1 MRTPL
6 KTLLLVGIAWL
17 SLVVPL
23 CAAPEMPT
31 PPPSPAAP
39 AAGGPFQNAP
49 GRREFPNAS
58 ALILKD
64 DIQATV
70 QADGTHDLVE
80 YDAIKLLD
88 KTGVE
93 RFGHTSRLYDANVES
108 IEVPLA
114 RVWSP
119 DGRVTVVPA
128 SAITDSVP
136 EALRRTTLYAR
147 MHQIDIP
154 FNDAVEGSI
163 VEFKIVHHRR
173 VPWSGKRFWEISYT
187 QDFEPIL
194 DTRFTFDSPD
204 RLPVEIATPGLQNLQ
219 PQVQRLNGRTILSWH
234 LQNRPAL
241 AQEPAMPPLRQL
253 ATQIQISNFT
263 SWDDFAAWAKPYWD
277 TVVTPDSAIL
287 SKTASLVA
295 GQTSDEARIRAIMSW
310 IEKDKKPVKIE
321 LGLEDLAPATAAQA
335 FRAADL
341 SATDRAVLLT
351 SMLRAANIRAYPA
364 LVATSDYGDPHRGVA
379 SLQQFNR
386 VLVAI
391 AGNGAWQWLDA
402 SSNAPGQLGQGLDD
416 RPTLVLNGSGRFANT
431 DTTPPHANREEISGV
446 ARLDADGS
454 METRLN
460 IREYGANSALWR
472 AMVSSA
478 TQKEQQRVFQ
488 LIVTNINPTAVLRDF
503 YVSPSTEGPQ
513 QMTISF
519 EESRAGSRTG
529 DNDSRGFQFGIPL
542 LPQRRL
548 MSYAD
553 LPVNRRQYPLVLGA
567 TAYEE
572 RRLQIVIP
580 AGWTVDKLPRSV
592 SRANAVGSYQ
602 VDVRANGRTI
612 TYFSR
617 LILRRAEIPLAE
629 YGLYKELMD
638 LVASSVGERVSVKTP
653 PPRAGDR

>member
-1 MRTPL
+1 MRTPF
-6 KTLLLVGIAWL
+6 KTLVLAGIACL
-17 SLVVPL
+17 SLSSPL
-23 CAAPEMPT
+23 WAAPEAPA
-31 PPPSPAAP
+31 PAPSPAATT
-39 AAGGPFQNAP
+39 AGGPFQNAP
-49 GRREFPNAS
+49 GRKEFPNAS

-70 QADGTHDLVE
+70 QADGSHDLVE
-80 YDAIKLLD
+80 YDAIKLLNKD
-88 KTGVE
+88 GVE
-93 RFGHTSRLYDANVES
+93 RFGHTSRLYDANVET

-119 DGRVTVVPA
+119 DGRMTVVPA
-128 SAITDSVP
+128 SAITDAVP
-136 EALRRTTLYAR
+136 EAIRRTTLYAR
-147 MHQIDIP
+147 MHQVDIP

-173 VPWSGKRFWEISYT
+173 VPWNGKRFWEISYT

-204 RLPVEIATPGLQNLQ
+204 RMPVEIATPGMQNLQ
-219 PQVQRLNGRTILSWH
+219 PQVQRLNGRTVLQWH
-234 LQNRPAL
+234 LENRPAL

-287 SKTASLVA
+287 SKTASVVA
-295 GQTSDEARIRAIMSW
+295 GQTTDDARIRAIMAY
-310 IEKDKKPVKIE
+310 IDKEKKSVRVE

-341 SATDRAVLLT
+341 IATDRAVLLV
-351 SMLRAANIRAYPA
+351 SMLRAANIRAFPA
-364 LVATSDYGDPHRGVA
+364 LVATADYGDSHRGVA

-386 VLVAI
+386 VLVAV
-391 AGNGAWQWLDA
+391 ASNGAWRWLDPA
-402 SSNAPGQLGQGLDD
+402 SGTPGVLGQGLDN
-416 RPTLVLNGSGRFANT
+416 RPALVLNGVGRFATT

-454 METRLN
+454 METRLS
-460 IREYGANSALWR
+460 IREYGANSVLWR
-472 AMVSSA
+472 AMVSSSP
-478 TQKEQQRVFQ
+478 QKEQQRVFQ

-503 YVSPSTEGPQ
+503 YVLPSTEGPQ

-519 EESRAGSRTG
+519 EESRAGSRANEG
-529 DNDSRGFQFGIPL
+529 DGFQFAIPL

-548 MSYAD
+548 MGYAD
-553 LPVNRRQYPLVLGA
+553 LPANRRQYPLVLGT

-572 RRLQIVIP
+572 RRLKIVIP
-580 AGWTVDKLPRSV
+580 AGWTVQSLPRSV
-592 SRANAVGSYQ
+592 SRANTVGSYQ
-602 VDVRANGRTI
+602 VDVQSDGRTI
-612 TYFSR
+612 TYYSR
-617 LILRRAEIPLAE
+617 LVLRRTEVPVAE

-638 LVASSVGERVSVKTP
+638 LMATAMNERVVVKTP
-653 PPRAGDR
+653 PARPGDR

>member
-6 KTLLLVGIAWL
+6 KTLLLVGLVWL
-17 SLVVPL
+17 SLSPPL
-23 CAAPEMPT
+23 HAAPET
-31 PPPSPAAP
+31 AAPSPSPVAP
-39 AAGGPFQNAP
+39 ASGGPFQNAP

-147 MHQIDIP
+147 MHQVDIP

-173 VPWSGKRFWEISYT
+173 VPWNGKRFWEISYT

-204 RLPVEIATPGLQNLQ
+204 RMAVEIATPGMQNLQ
-219 PQVQRLNGRTILSWH
+219 PQVQRLSGRTVLRWH
-234 LQNRPAL
+234 LENRPAL

-253 ATQIQISNFT
+253 ATQIQISNFS

-277 TVVTPDSAIL
+277 TIVTPDSAIL
-287 SKTASLVA
+287 AKTANLVA
-295 GQTSDEARIRAIMSW
+295 GQKSDDERIRAIMAW
-310 IEKDKKPVKIE
+310 IDKEKKPVKVE
-321 LGLEDLAPATAAQA
+321 LSLEELAPATAAQA

-341 SATDRAVLLT
+341 TATDRAVLLT
-351 SMLRAANIRAYPA
+351 SMLRAANIRAFPA
-364 LVATSDYGDPHRGVA
+364 LVATADYGDPHRGVA

-391 AGNGAWQWLDA
+391 ASNGAWQWLEP
-402 SSNAPGQLGQGLDD
+402 SSGAPGVLGQGLDD
-416 RPTLVLNGSGRFANT
+416 RPALVLNGSSRFATT

-460 IREYGANSALWR
+460 INEYGANSVLWR

-503 YVSPSTEGPQ
+503 YVTPSTEGPQ

-519 EESRAGSRTG
+519 EESRAGSRANEG
-529 DNDSRGFQFGIPL
+529 DGFQFSIPL

-548 MSYAD
+548 MGYAD
-553 LPVNRRQYPLVLGA
+553 LPANRRQYPLVLGT

-572 RRLQIVIP
+572 RRLKIVIP
-580 AGWTVDKLPRSV
+580 AGWTVDSLPRSV
-592 SRANAVGSYQ
+592 SRANSVGSYQ
-602 VDVRANGRTI
+602 VDVRADGRTI
-612 TYFSR
+612 TYYSR
-617 LILRRAEIPLAE
+617 LILRRAEVPVAD
-629 YGLYKELMD
+629 YGQYKELMD
-638 LVASSVGERVSVKTP
+638 LMAASMIERVVVKTP
-653 PPRAGDR
+653 PARPGAR